1 MPQDPLGAAA
11 PPTGAVAAPDLV
23 IELPDDPGAV
33 AIAREAVRRAAEG
46 KLSET
51 CVASAV
57 LLTSEL
63 VTNALVHAHAPVSLH
78 VQSQFG
84 RISVA
89 VGDRSRTLPA
99 PRAPDDTPLSAN
111 GRGLLI
117 VAALATS
124 WGSQYVDSA
133 AGKVVWFEVHDEHP
147 AA

>member
-1 MPQDPLGAAA
+1 MPQDPAGAEVPA
-11 PPTGAVAAPDLV
+11 TGAVAAPDLV
-23 IELPDDPGAV
+23 MQLPDDLGAV
-33 AIAREAVRRAAEG
+33 AIAREAVRLAAEG
-46 KLSET
+46 KLSEA

-63 VTNALVHAHAPVSLH
+63 VTNALVHARAPVSLH

-89 VGDRSRTLPA
+89 VADRSTTLPA
-99 PRAPDDTPLSAN
+99 PRALDDTPLGAS

-117 VAALATS
+117 VAALATL
-124 WGSQYVDSA
+124 WGSQYVPSA

-147 AA
+147 AV